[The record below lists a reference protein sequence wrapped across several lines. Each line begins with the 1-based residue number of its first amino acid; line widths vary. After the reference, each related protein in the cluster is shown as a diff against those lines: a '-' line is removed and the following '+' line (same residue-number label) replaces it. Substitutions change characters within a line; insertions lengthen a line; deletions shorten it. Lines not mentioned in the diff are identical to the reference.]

1 MAQTPERRVTLEMD
15 NITKTFPGVKAL
27 SDVTFD
33 VREHEI
39 HAICGENGAGKSTLM
54 KVLSGVHPHGSYSGR
69 IVVEGKEASYKNVK
83 DSEKDGIVVIQ
94 QELALSP
101 HLSIAE
107 NIFLGN
113 ERSNHGVIDW
123 DRTKAEAKALM
134 TKVGL
139 NEKPETIVSNIGVG
153 KQQLVEIAKALGKDV
168 KVLILDEPTAALN
181 DDSQKLLDL
190 IVGLKESG
198 ISCVIISH
206 KLSEIRQ
213 VADRVTVIR
222 DGQTITTHD
231 MHGDVEVTEGLLIRD
246 MVGRSMDNRF
256 PDHVS
261 KIGEEVMRVENWA
274 VTSPIT
280 GRRALHDV
288 SFNVRAGEIV
298 GIAGLMG
305 AGRTELAMSL
315 FGKSWG
321 IYEHGDLYLHDK
333 KVALNSV
340 RQAINAGIAYASE
353 DRKRYGL
360 NLIGAWQGFW
370 VVFVGIPGFIV
381 TLAGMLLFRGLA
393 IVMVPQTIA
402 PLPSGFVKIAN
413 GGILGWFGFAGV
425 LDVFTLVVGVLL
437 AAMFVFSQLRRRASL
452 IKHGLEPEPMWL
464 AITKMVVIVAFI
476 LVFTYILAG
485 AAIGFPFV
493 LVICG
498 VLVVVYT
505 FVLNKTTFGRYI
517 YAVGGNREAARLS
530 GISVESVNFWMFV
543 NMGFLAAIGAI
554 VTTSRA
560 GAAVSA
566 AGQNYE
572 MDVIA
577 ACFIGGA
584 AVWGG
589 IGRISGTIIGALF
602 MGVLNMGLSIM
613 SVDSAWQQA
622 IKGLVLLGA
631 VAFDQLNKSR
641 AARTV

>member
-1 MAQTPERRVTLEMD
+1 MAQTPERRVILEMD

-181 DDSQKLLDL
+181 DDDSQKLLDL

-340 RQAINAGIAYASE
+340 RQAIDAGIAYASE

-360 NLIGAWQGFW
+360 NLIGAIKHNMT
-370 VVFVGIPGFIV
+370 VASMNRI
-381 TLAGMLLFRGLA
+381 T
-393 IVMVPQTIA
+393 
-402 PLPSGFVKIAN
+402 K
-413 GGILGWFGFAGV
+413 AGV
-425 LDVFTLVVGVLL
+425 ISDLTEYELAEDQRKKMRTKAESVDVKVGTLSGGNQQKVVLSKWLLTEPDVLILDEPTRGIDVGAKYEIYTLINEL
-437 AAMFVFSQLRRRASL
+437 ADAGKAV
-452 IKHGLEPEPMWL
+452 
-464 AITKMVVIVAFI
+464 VVISSE
-476 LVFTYILAG
+476 LVEL
-485 AAIGFPFV
+485 IG
-493 LVICG
+493 LCDRI
-498 VLVVVYT
+498 YT
-505 FVLNKTTFGRYI
+505 LSFGRI
-517 YAVGGNREAARLS
+517 TGEVAKADATQEVLMS
-530 GISVESVNFWMFV
+530 HMMQES
-543 NMGFLAAIGAI
+543 
-554 VTTSRA
+554 
-560 GAAVSA
+560 
-566 AGQNYE
+566 
-572 MDVIA
+572 
-577 ACFIGGA
+577 
-584 AVWGG
+584 
-589 IGRISGTIIGALF
+589 
-602 MGVLNMGLSIM
+602 
-613 SVDSAWQQA
+613 
-622 IKGLVLLGA
+622 
-631 VAFDQLNKSR
+631 
-641 AARTV
+641 

>member
-1 MAQTPERRVTLEMD
+1 MAQTPERRVILEMD

-39 HAICGENGAGKSTLM
+39 HAICGENDAGKSTLM

-246 MVGRSMDNRF
+246 MVGRSMDNRL

-360 NLIGAWQGFW
+360 NLIGAIKHNMT
-370 VVFVGIPGFIV
+370 VASMNRI
-381 TLAGMLLFRGLA
+381 T
-393 IVMVPQTIA
+393 
-402 PLPSGFVKIAN
+402 K
-413 GGILGWFGFAGV
+413 AGV
-425 LDVFTLVVGVLL
+425 ISDLTEYELAEDQRKKMRTKAESVDVKVGTLSGGNQQKVVLSKWLLTEPDVLILDEPTRGIDVGAKYEIYTLINEL
-437 AAMFVFSQLRRRASL
+437 ADAGKA
-452 IKHGLEPEPMWL
+452 
-464 AITKMVVIVAFI
+464 VIVI
-476 LVFTYILAG
+476 SSELVEL
-485 AAIGFPFV
+485 IG
-493 LVICG
+493 LCDRI
-498 VLVVVYT
+498 YT
-505 FVLNKTTFGRYI
+505 LSFGRI
-517 YAVGGNREAARLS
+517 TGEVAKADATQEVLMS
-530 GISVESVNFWMFV
+530 HMMQES
-543 NMGFLAAIGAI
+543 
-554 VTTSRA
+554 
-560 GAAVSA
+560 
-566 AGQNYE
+566 
-572 MDVIA
+572 
-577 ACFIGGA
+577 
-584 AVWGG
+584 
-589 IGRISGTIIGALF
+589 
-602 MGVLNMGLSIM
+602 
-613 SVDSAWQQA
+613 
-622 IKGLVLLGA
+622 
-631 VAFDQLNKSR
+631 
-641 AARTV
+641 